1 MSVGAGRKVE
11 MKVKEE
17 TDVKKEE
24 VKEEKKEGIEIV
36 PELENHEVS
45 SDVLI
50 AEYS

>member
-17 TDVKKEE
+17 TEVKKE
-24 VKEEKKEGIEIV
+24 EGIEIV